1 MNFAHRCFLV
11 TIGALLLCC
20 AAPLHRY
27 TTPTS
32 MPSLVLIEDQIYDLR
47 NNLPMPA
54 SRAEVHLR
62 DGRKISGKFLA
73 FDGAQIEISPGYE
86 FKTIEGNTTPVDRR
100 VTLAKQDIL
109 ILKIW

>member
-1 MNFAHRCFLV
+1 MNLAHRCFLLA
-11 TIGALLLCC
+11 IGALLLGC
-20 AAPLHRY
+20 ATPLHRY
-27 TTPTS
+27 TTPSS
-32 MPSLVLIEDQIYDLR
+32 MPSLVLIEDQVYDLR

-73 FDGAQIEISPGYE
+73 FDAGQIEISPG
-86 FKTIEGNTTPVDRR
+86 FDFRTVEGSTTAVDRR
-100 VTLAKQDIL
+100 VALAKQDIL